1 MFAQSMEETFRVNSW
16 KRDSKFFPMTPVGTH
31 SVNLQE
37 MFEKVMNDD
46 KESLRNLL
54 NSSGSSPSAA
64 DLDFVRNIANYSRD
78 KLSRERKILG
88 GELDMLQR
96 SVESEV
102 FISDRAV
109 EPSIDSID
117 VTVRHEA
124 RAIHDQLKMLTLT
137 LPSET
142 STMQTF
148 REEKQRVRFLLSKL
162 ESLSEFLEIPQL
174 MEQCVGAKQFG
185 EALSLY
191 DYFNRITKKAAL
203 TENNLV
209 RTIRSQLD
217 TIRVFLLADVERALS
232 SQNLKVQEVN
242 NLLLIYRL
250 MFPRE
255 NLRAKFLEFR
265 FKYYFQRKEKTV
277 MTAASPAKSAKEF
290 IELFRVQLTDIV
302 NQFKTLFPSDSDN
315 SVELSQFILS
325 EIDDFFKMFEESTR
339 SIPSDQVFAQL
350 ADMYKILLFI
360 KPFQLNAKVNYIVH
374 SVLLQRI
381 ELACADAVEVL
392 KRETAMYNWKP
403 FLSLIPDQCD
413 PYHVIQLT
421 RNKPTAVLYNDVT
434 NILNDLRQ
442 FPMWSLREIVVELLD
457 QTLVQS
463 LETLSSGAQRKELQ
477 FMRNGFCTIIV
488 PVTEK
493 NLGSIYGFLPTFH
506 SVRSHPKFL
515 HSDGDTNSETR
526 IQRSISIREPHA
538 PAD

>member
-1 MFAQSMEETFRVNSW
+1 
-16 KRDSKFFPMTPVGTH
+16 MTTVDTH

-37 MFEKVMNDD
+37 MFQKVMNDD
-46 KESLRNLL
+46 KEPLRNLL
-54 NSSGSSPSAA
+54 NCSGLSPSAA
-64 DLDFVRNIANYSRD
+64 DMDFVRNIVNYSRD
-78 KLSRERKILG
+78 KLSRERKIFG
-88 GELDMLQR
+88 GELDILHR
-96 SVESEV
+96 SVESDV

-109 EPSIDSID
+109 EPAIESID
-117 VTVRHEA
+117 VTVRHEV
-124 RAIHDQLKMLTLT
+124 RDIHDQLKMLTLI

-148 REEKQRVRFLLSKL
+148 REEKQRVKCLLSNL

-191 DYFNRITKKAAL
+191 DYFNRITKKAGL
-203 TENNLV
+203 TENSLV

-217 TIRVFLLADVERALS
+217 TIKESLLADIERTLS

-265 FKYYFQRKEKTV
+265 FKYYFQRKETTV
-277 MTAASPAKSAKEF
+277 MTAASPAKAAKEF

-315 SVELSQFILS
+315 SVELSQVILS
-325 EIDDFFKMFEESTR
+325 EVYDFFKIFEESIR
-339 SIPSDQVFAQL
+339 SIPSDQLFAQL
-350 ADMYKILLFI
+350 ADMYKILVFL
-360 KPFQLNAKVNYIVH
+360 KPFKLNSKVNYIVH
-374 SVLLQRI
+374 SVLSQRI

-392 KRETAMYNWKP
+392 RREIAMYNWKP
-403 FLSLIPDQCD
+403 FLSLISDQGD
-413 PYHVIQLT
+413 PYHVITLT
-421 RNKPTAVLYNDVT
+421 RNKPTAVLYNDLT

-442 FPMWSLREIVVELLD
+442 FPMWSLREIVVKMLD
-457 QTLVQS
+457 QTLVQC
-463 LETLSSGAQRKELQ
+463 LEILSSEAQREELQ
-477 FMRNGFCTIIV
+477 YMRNGFCTIIV
-488 PVTEK
+488 HVTEK

-506 SVRSHPKFL
+506 AVRSHPKFL
-515 HSDGDTNSETR
+515 HSDGDTNPATQMRPR
-526 IQRSISIREPHA
+526 IAIREHHA
-538 PAD
+538 PADSTSTIDIYQ